1 MGRIIGI
8 DLGTTNSLAS
18 VWQDGRSRLIP
29 NSLGEYLT
37 PSIVSIDHDG
47 HVCVGKIAKER
58 LASHP
63 EHTAALFKRFMGT
76 EKKYVLGGR
85 EYRPEELSALV
96 LRRLK
101 EDAERYLGEPV
112 EEAVIS
118 VPAYFNDMARK
129 ATKDAG
135 TLAGLR
141 VERIVNEPSAAA
153 LACRSA
159 GKEGRAEED
168 ETLLVFDF
176 GGGTLDVS
184 LVDCFDN
191 VVEIVSVSG
200 DNRLGGSDFDRMA
213 AEQFCKENGLCF
225 DSLPLQRQNI
235 ILRSAAQ
242 AKCMLTETE
251 HTVMTVA
258 DGEFQG
264 KMDFSNKKLIQISMP
279 LFHRM
284 LVPVKAVLNDGQK
297 ERLEISKVVLVGGSC
312 KMPTVQQYLRHFLP
326 YGQITVMDPD
336 HMIAIGVGVYAG
348 IKERNEEVKDL
359 LLTDICPFTLG
370 TGVYNESDPRRS
382 VMAPIIDRNSV
393 LPCRKEQRFQTAADF
408 QKSVKIDVYQGES
421 YFADENIYLGEL
433 SVDVPMALKGQESV
447 TVCYTYDING
457 ILVVD
462 VRVDSTGKQA
472 RQIIT
477 TGKFTIAPAELEQ
490 YLEALEKLNILP
502 ADEEENQMLIAWGE
516 RLFTQA
522 AGNLRE
528 EVGRRIQYF
537 QYLMNQEQ
545 DPYKI
550 RKQRKNIA
558 DFFEHADNYLNSFE
572 DAWQSIEDDTSWYEE
587 RLENMQEAEE
597 ESIKWYD
604 GHLTS

>member
-1 MGRIIGI
+1 MGRMIGI
-8 DLGTTNSLAS
+8 DLGTTNSLVS

-37 PSIVSIDHDG
+37 PSVVSVDDEG
-47 HVCVGKIAKER
+47 NVYVGKIAKER
-58 LASHP
+58 LTSHP
-63 EHTAALFKRFMGT
+63 EQTEALFKRFMGT
-76 EKKYVLGGR
+76 EKKYSLGGR

-96 LRRLK
+96 LRKLK
-101 EDAERYLGEPV
+101 EDAERYLGEQV

-118 VPAYFNDMARK
+118 VPAYFHDMARK
-129 ATKDAG
+129 ATRDAG
-135 TLAGLR
+135 VLAGLR

-159 GKEGRAEED
+159 GEKGQMEED

-191 VVEIVSVSG
+191 VIEIVSVSG
-200 DNRLGGSDFDRMA
+200 DNRLGGSDFDRMI

-225 DSLPLQRQNI
+225 DALPLQRQNI

-242 AKCMLTETE
+242 AKCMLSETE
-251 HTVMTVA
+251 HTIMTAA
-258 DGEFQG
+258 DGEFQK
-264 KMDFSNKKLIQISMP
+264 KMELTNKKLIQISMP

-284 LVPVKAVLNDGQK
+284 LVPVRAVLNDSQK
-297 ERLEISKVVLVGGSC
+297 ERLEITKVVLVGGSC
-312 KMPTVQQYLRHFLP
+312 KMPTVQQYLRHYLP
-326 YGQITVMDPD
+326 YGQMTVMDPD

-370 TGVYNESDPRRS
+370 TGIHNEDDVLRS
-382 VMAPIIDRNSV
+382 IMAPIIDRNSV

-408 QKSVKIDVYQGES
+408 QKSVKIDVYQGEA
-421 YFADENIYLGEL
+421 YYVDENIYLGEI

-462 VRVDSTGKQA
+462 VKVDSTGLQA
-472 RQIIT
+472 RQVIT
-477 TGKFTIAPAELEQ
+477 TGKYTIDPAELEQ
-490 YLEALEKLNILP
+490 YVEALEQLKTHP
-502 ADEEENQMLIAWGE
+502 ADEEENQMLLAWGE
-516 RLFTQA
+516 RLFSQTT
-522 AGNLRE
+522 GELRE
-528 EVGRRIQYF
+528 EIGRRMQYF
-537 QYLMNQEQ
+537 LYLMNQEQ
-545 DPYKI
+545 NPYKI
-550 RKQRKNIA
+550 KKHRKNIV
-558 DFFEHADNYLNSFE
+558 DFFEHADRYLDSFE
-572 DAWQSIEDDTSWYEE
+572 NAWQHIEDDSSWYEE
-587 RLENMQEAEE
+587 KSEDMQEAEE
-597 ESIKWYD
+597 EYIKWYD